1 MICRLLLMREG
12 VPPPAVG
19 DFRAERRKER
29 RKQEGGGNGY
39 LTETA
44 FRGSKGKERGS
55 PLPYLSPLCSVPFR
69 VSQYSALT
77 SCLLPP
83 TSSLCMVLPETI
95 HTAVFPPLPAC
106 FRSMEAG
113 TARPVCFRSMPAGA
127 PRLPAILTDTEYYG
141 IIVSEARS
149 FFPCS
154 DFL

>member
-1 MICRLLLMREG
+1 MRS
-12 VPPPAVG
+12 
-19 DFRAERRKER
+19 AECGMAADT
-29 RKQEGGGNGY
+29 GGYG
-39 LTETA
+39 TRE
-44 FRGSKGKERGS
+44 SKGKERGS

-69 VSQYSALT
+69 VSHYSAIT

-127 PRLPAILTDTEYYG
+127 PRRRPLTKERMFAIMISGRTFVLNDSRKTPSRRREG
-141 IIVSEARS
+141 EQHSVVLRS
-149 FFPCS
+149 SDSHVPCS
-154 DFL
+154 A